1 MPLAEAVA
9 YSQVRTCVHHRSDV
23 LLGSAIGAAFGLA
36 AAMRLSGAGRAG
48 PARRTRSL
56 LLLAQAVLV
65 TSTRVAG
72 GRDLAAARGEMRR
85 RGLTITAELDVGKA
99 GSVPDLLMAGGPA
112 LVIAAGGDGTVGTV
126 SFARIA
132 TRGAVRDRLGRFSYP
147 LAAAYAMRNRPAFR
161 CELSYA
167 GTTET
172 VTLT

>member
-1 MPLAEAVA
+1 
-9 YSQVRTCVHHRSDV
+9 
-23 LLGSAIGAAFGLA
+23 
-36 AAMRLSGAGRAG
+36 
-48 PARRTRSL
+48 
-56 LLLAQAVLV
+56 
-65 TSTRVAG
+65 
-72 GRDLAAARGEMRR
+72 
-85 RGLTITAELDVGKA
+85 
-99 GSVPDLLMAGGPA
+99 MAGGPA

-132 TRGAVRDRLGRFSYP
+132 TRGAVRDRLGRFSYL